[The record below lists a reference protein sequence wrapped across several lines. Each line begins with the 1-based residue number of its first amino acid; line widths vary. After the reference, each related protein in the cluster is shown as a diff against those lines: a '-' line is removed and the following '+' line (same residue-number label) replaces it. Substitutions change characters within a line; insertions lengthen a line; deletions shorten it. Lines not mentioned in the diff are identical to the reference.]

1 MQPMMNAMRNPRT
14 LPSAMGNMSPE
25 HMLSSV
31 RNVSRS
37 QMSTIALVGAEI
49 LGFFTVGEMIGR
61 MKVVGYYGEVHH
73 EH

>member
-1 MQPMMNAMRNPRT
+1 MNAMRNPRT
-14 LPSAMGNMSPE
+14 IPSALGNMNMSPE

-31 RNVSRS
+31 RNVNRS
-37 QMSTIALVGAEI
+37 QLSTIAMVGAEI